1 MRVVGQFLPQAVEQV
16 VHGDV
21 DDFRLNGARFDP
33 IDVEQRIQHAR
44 HGAQSFIDAFDQ
56 LLSPFTDDS
65 LRQQALEEGEA
76 LQWLSQIVA
85 RRCEKARLG
94 DVRQFGLTLGGVQRI
109 RRAPPF
115 GYVFIR
121 DNDAF
126 GRLVAGAVRHDPA
139 HEPVTALPLDFPLDG
154 RLTPEDC
161 FGVVQESVVGR
172 KRLEIRKRAAHVAW
186 NHVEKRSCRRS
197 EKADVEARVEEN
209 RRDFGAVK
217 HIL

>member
-1 MRVVGQFLPQAVEQV
+1 M
-16 VHGDV
+16 
-21 DDFRLNGARFDP
+21 
-33 IDVEQRIQHAR
+33 
-44 HGAQSFIDAFDQ
+44 
-56 LLSPFTDDS
+56 
-65 LRQQALEEGEA
+65 
-76 LQWLSQIVA
+76 QWLSQIVA
-85 RRCEKARLG
+85 RRREKARLG
-94 DVRQFGLTLGGVQRI
+94 DVRQFGLTLGGAQRV

-115 GYVFIR
+115 SYVFIR

-172 KRLEIRKRAAHVAW
+172 KRLEIRERAAHVAW

-197 EKADVEARVEEN
+197 EKADVKARVEEN
-209 RRDFGAVK
+209 RCDFGAVK
-217 HIL
+217 HVLQIVRGRALAFERFLQLAVECGQLLVEPPPSKALKAANANR